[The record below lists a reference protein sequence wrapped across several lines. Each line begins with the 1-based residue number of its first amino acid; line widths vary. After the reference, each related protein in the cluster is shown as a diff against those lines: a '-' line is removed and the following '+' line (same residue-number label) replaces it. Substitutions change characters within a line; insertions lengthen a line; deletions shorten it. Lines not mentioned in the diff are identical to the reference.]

1 MRQPLLR
8 IAAAIEPALI
18 SALLGSASICKG
30 LTSMQDPVIWRLVVT
45 FTDTQTSRRVPKS
58 ATRLRTSFTIQ

>member
-18 SALLGSASICKG
+18 SALLGSASLCKG
-30 LTSMQDPVIWRLVVT
+30 LTSTLDPVIWRLVVT
-45 FTDTQTSRRVPKS
+45 FTDTHTSRGVQRS
-58 ATRLRTSFTIQ
+58 ATRLRISFTIQ